1 MLRINNVKGGLSFG
15 KPEAIVRNGKTLSE
29 IGKVKMTDQG
39 EIIDSWELKSLSEV
53 KEGDFFR
60 LSENGSVYIRED
72 YERSLGKYRVTKA
85 EYMNA
90 ETFKKGSVIVQVGFD
105 Y

>member
-39 EIIDSWELKSLSEV
+39 EIIDSW
-53 KEGDFFR
+53 
-60 LSENGSVYIRED
+60 
-72 YERSLGKYRVTKA
+72 
-85 EYMNA
+85 
-90 ETFKKGSVIVQVGFD
+90 
-105 Y
+105 